1 MAMRVVT
8 LDKLHEFIDSKLNI
22 QSIMQRSNDSIIFED
37 SSDSSVV
44 CSVPFSQI
52 TNIHDDVPF
61 LKFRDQVSGV
71 LFLNGN
77 VISDDEIKPYS
88 YLLD

>member
-8 LDKLHEFIDSKLNI
+8 LEKLGDYIENKLGRKQTLLKGSTCVQFIDPLN
-22 QSIMQRSNDSIIFED
+22 
-37 SSDSSVV
+37 SSVSCYLPNYQV
-44 CSVPFSQI
+44 
-52 TNIHDDVPF
+52 TNLEDEQPF

-71 LFLNGN
+71 LAVCGEL
-77 VISDDEIKPYS
+77 VSDEEIRPYS

>member
-22 QSIMQRSNDSIIFED
+22 QSVMQRSNDNVIFKDVSE
-37 SSDSSVV
+37 SRVV
-44 CSVPFSQI
+44 CSVPLSQI
-52 TNIHDDVPF
+52 TNINDDVPF

-77 VISDDEIKPYS
+77 VIPDDEIKPYS